1 MKYYFTL
8 FSITIASLAV
18 KAQVSNPSIEKD
30 IIEVSGK
37 AEKEIMPDEIYVK
50 ITLKEKTES
59 REKITIEQQEE
70 KLKKAV
76 LNAGIDLKN
85 LAISDVNS
93 SYIKVRWNAKDVIT
107 QKEYMLKTS
116 TPQQLRL
123 LFSELNKIEVKEAD
137 IDHVSHSKIDS
148 LTKAVRIDAIK
159 AAKDKATY
167 LLNAIN
173 EKVGSC
179 ILVQESNPQF
189 YINANA
195 LSNNSYTTYNY
206 SPSKLLSES
215 IFEDIGFQKINIE
228 YSIYCKFEIKH

>member
-1 MKYYFTL
+1 MKYYFVL
-8 FSITIASLAV
+8 FSLTTLSFCL
-18 KAQVSNPSIEKD
+18 KAQTTILPIEKD
-30 IIEVSGK
+30 IIEVVGK

-76 LNAGIDLKN
+76 LNANIDLKN

-93 SYIKVRWNAKDVIT
+93 NYIKVRWNTKDVMT

-123 LFSELNKIEVKEAD
+123 LFTELNKVEVKEAE

-148 LTKAVRIDAIK
+148 ITKAVRIDAIK
-159 AAKDKATY
+159 AAKDKAGY
-167 LLNAIN
+167 LLTAIN
-173 EKVGSC
+173 EKVGNC
-179 ILVQESNPQF
+179 ILVQESNPQMF
-189 YINANA
+189 VNTNAI
-195 LSNNSYTTYNY
+195 SNNSYSNY
-206 SPSKLLSES
+206 SYNSVSVSEDVS
-215 IFEDIGFQKINIE
+215 QDLGFQKISIE
-228 YSIYCKFEIKH
+228 YSIFCKFEIKH

>member
-1 MKYYFTL
+1 M
-8 FSITIASLAV
+8 
-18 KAQVSNPSIEKD
+18 PIEKD
-30 IIEVSGK
+30 IIEVVGK

-76 LNAGIDLKN
+76 LNANIDLKN

-93 SYIKVRWNAKDVIT
+93 NYIKVRWNTKDVMT

-123 LFSELNKIEVKEAD
+123 LFTELNKVEVKEAE

-159 AAKDKATY
+159 AAKDKAGY
-167 LLNAIN
+167 LLTAIN
-173 EKVGSC
+173 EKVGNC
-179 ILVQESNPQF
+179 ILVQESNPQL
-189 YINANA
+189 YVNENA
-195 LSNNSYTTYNY
+195 LSNNSYSSY
-206 SPSKLLSES
+206 SFNSVNVSEN
-215 IFEDIGFQKINIE
+215 IIQDIGFQKISIE